1 MRFGH
6 CLLDLQLRRL
16 FALDGS
22 EVPITAMEF
31 DLLEAFANHPNR
43 VLTREQLLDFS
54 HRRGNDPFDRSIDV
68 RVNRLRQK
76 IEPQPDRPRTIKT
89 AHGAGYIFI
98 PASEMLDPAG

>member
-1 MRFGH
+1 M
-6 CLLDLQLRRL
+6 
-16 FALDGS
+16 
-22 EVPITAMEF
+22 PITAMEF

-76 IEPQPDRPRTIKT
+76 MSRNPIGRGRSRPRT
-89 AHGAGYIFI
+89 A
-98 PASEMLDPAG
+98 PATSSSPPARCSTRPVEACPSCLWQRQADKDLWL